1 MNTTLTRTGLVV
13 AMLALAACSRHEPG
27 TAANDHGIEGT
38 IHLGSL
44 GIDTHTVTIHRDG
57 YPDARISDAGRLTIG
72 DRDIPVTESQRSQLL
87 AYHAAAMQLREHGK
101 DTGIAG
107 AKAGAA
113 AVGAVISGLVKGE
126 PDSIGPKV
134 EAKVADVKESARQL
148 CDDIADMRK
157 AQDALATE
165 VEAFRPYATLKAKDE
180 SDCREGLDD

>member
-1 MNTTLTRTGLVV
+1 MNTTLTRAGLLV
-13 AMLALAACSRHEPG
+13 AMLALAACGRHEPNSA
-27 TAANDHGIEGT
+27 TTDQSIQGT

-44 GIDTHTVTIHRDG
+44 GIGADVVTIRRDG
-57 YPDARISDAGRLTIG
+57 YPDARISGDGRLTIG
-72 DRDIPVTESQRSQLL
+72 DRDIPVTESQRGELL

-101 DTGIAG
+101 DTGLAG

-134 EAKVADVKESARQL
+134 EAKVADVKETARQL

-157 AQDALATE
+157 AQDALAAE
-165 VEAFRPYATLKAKDE
+165 VEAFRPYATLKDSDE
-180 SDCREGLDD
+180 SDCREGVD